1 MNSFTS
7 NPAAAQA
14 VARYTIDD
22 RVRDAEQRRVARAI
36 RDQRRSAA
44 RAARVYRQEP
54 VSTLPWWAFRFLRP
68 AH

>member
-7 NPAAAQA
+7 NPTAAQA
-14 VARYTIDD
+14 VARHTIEQ
-22 RVRDAEQRRVARAI
+22 RVRDAEERRVARGI
-36 RDQRRSAA
+36 REQRRAAA
-44 RAARVYRQEP
+44 RAARVYRHEP